1 MDKITDLE
9 KAKTKAEEAGIPT
22 DEVWL
27 NDEDYLDLQSVIE
40 KRDGKEYIGELRVRK
55 SKEEEVRVGSSSCM
69 YGPGVT

>member
-1 MDKITDLE
+1 MDKLSDLE

-40 KRDGKEYIGELRVRK
+40 KRDGKEYIGELRVRR
-55 SKEEEVRVGSSSCM
+55 SQEQEVRVGSSSCQF
-69 YGPGVT
+69 GAGVT